1 MKRIKTIALFL
12 IGLLALT
19 YFTGCVER
27 GFDENS
33 DITVISRED
42 GSGTRN
48 LLSCSASNR
57 DESGEKSK
65 SFQLLPISPKAR
77 A

>member
-33 DITVISRED
+33 DITVISRWRL
-42 GSGTRN
+42 RN
-48 LLSCSASNR
+48 PWCLCCAVGRLTER
-57 DESGEKSK
+57 
-65 SFQLLPISPKAR
+65 
-77 A
+77 